1 MDPLV
6 KGMDPLVKGR
16 DLLVMGKDPIVR
28 GRDPTNWGIDPL
40 VKGKDPKVREPQ
52 DLGEVP
58 GEDAHR
64 AFNSGKRP
72 RSQRQVG
79 SVSLLETS
87 GPILGGG

>member
-16 DLLVMGKDPIVR
+16 DLLVMG
-28 GRDPTNWGIDPL
+28 RDPTNWEIDPL

-58 GEDAHR
+58 GKDAHR
-64 AFNSGKRP
+64 AVNSGRRP
-72 RSQRQVG
+72 S
-79 SVSLLETS
+79 S
-87 GPILGGG
+87 